1 MDSFELIQ
9 EITGAA
15 TGSIGIFVLRLLLN
29 LSAITVV
36 IRYIYYPIY
45 KNKDFVFTFYLF
57 NLVNFL
63 ICYLLS
69 SAVLKIGFAFGL
81 FAIFTMLRFQTV
93 RIPVREMAYLFISVT
108 LGIINALASV
118 ETGLPELFLANI
130 LILVFVYFLE
140 YKSKLSHENY
150 KAVTYEKIELIKPE
164 KKAELLADLQNR
176 TGLPVHRV
184 EIISIDF
191 LRDTAFLNVFYHSTE
206 NEASSRGLE
215 SGKD

>member
-1 MDSFELIQ
+1 MDSLDLMQ
-9 EITGAA
+9 GLTGAA
-15 TGSIGIFVLRLLLN
+15 TSSLAAFIFRFLIN
-29 LSAITVV
+29 FAIIYVV

-45 KNKDFVFTFYLF
+45 RNKDFVFTFFLF

-108 LGIINALASV
+108 IGIINALASV
-118 ETGLPELFLANI
+118 DIGLPQLIFAN
-130 LILVFVYFLE
+130 LIIVFCTYFLE
-140 YKSKLSHENY
+140 FKSKLSHENF
-150 KAVTYEKIELIKPE
+150 KQVTYEKIELIKPE
-164 KKAELLADLQNR
+164 CKDELLEDLRLR
-176 TGLPVHRV
+176 TGLPIRRV

-191 LRDTAFLNVFYHSTE
+191 LRDTAHLNVFYQSAD
-206 NEASSRGLE
+206 NEAASRGI
-215 SGKD
+215 GWDD

>member
-1 MDSFELIQ
+1 MDSLDLMQ
-9 EITGAA
+9 GLTGAA
-15 TGSIGIFVLRLLLN
+15 TSSLAAFIFRFLIN
-29 LSAITVV
+29 FAIIYVV

-45 KNKDFVFTFYLF
+45 RNKDFVFTFFLF

-108 LGIINALASV
+108 IGIINALASV
-118 ETGLPELFLANI
+118 DIGLPQLIFAN
-130 LILVFVYFLE
+130 LIIVFCTYFLE
-140 YKSKLSHENY
+140 FKSKLSHENF
-150 KAVTYEKIELIKPE
+150 KQVTYEKIELIKPE
-164 KKAELLADLQNR
+164 RKDELLEDLRLR
-176 TGLPVHRV
+176 TGLPIRRV

-191 LRDTAFLNVFYHSTE
+191 LRDTAYLNVFYQSAN
-206 NEASSRGLE
+206 NEAASRGI
-215 SGKD
+215 GWDD

>member
-1 MDSFELIQ
+1 MDSLDLMQ
-9 EITGAA
+9 GLTGAA
-15 TGSIGIFVLRLLLN
+15 TSSLAAFIFRFLIN
-29 LSAITVV
+29 FAIIYVV

-45 KNKDFVFTFYLF
+45 RNKDFVFTFFLF

-108 LGIINALASV
+108 IGIINALASV
-118 ETGLPELFLANI
+118 DIGLPQLIFAN
-130 LILVFVYFLE
+130 LIIVFCTYFLE
-140 YKSKLSHENY
+140 FKSKLSHENF
-150 KAVTYEKIELIKPE
+150 KQVTYEKIELIKPE
-164 KKAELLADLQNR
+164 RKDELLEDLRLR
-176 TGLPVHRV
+176 TGLPIRRV

-191 LRDTAFLNVFYHSTE
+191 LRDTAYLNVFYQSAD
-206 NEASSRGLE
+206 NEAASRGI
-215 SGKD
+215 GWDD

>member
-1 MDSFELIQ
+1 MDSLDLMQ
-9 EITGAA
+9 GLTGAA
-15 TGSIGIFVLRLLLN
+15 TSSLAVFILRFLIN
-29 LSAITVV
+29 FAVIAVV

-45 KNKDFVFTFYLF
+45 RNKDFVFTFFLF

-108 LGIINALASV
+108 IGIINALASV
-118 ETGLPELFLANI
+118 DIGLPQLIFANFII
-130 LILVFVYFLE
+130 LLCTYFLE
-140 YKSKLSHENY
+140 FKSKLSHENF
-150 KAVTYEKIELIKPE
+150 KQVTYEKIELIKPE
-164 KKAELLADLQNR
+164 RKEELLEDLRQR
-176 TGLPVHRV
+176 TGLPIRKV

-191 LRDTAFLNVFYHSTE
+191 LRDTANLNVFYQSSD
-206 NEASSRGLE
+206 NEAASRGL
-215 SGKD
+215 GWDD

>member
-1 MDSFELIQ
+1 MDSLDSMQEL
-9 EITGAA
+9 TGAA
-15 TGSIGIFVLRLLLN
+15 TSYLAVFIFRFLLN
-29 LSAITVV
+29 FAVTSIV

-45 KNKDFVFTFYLF
+45 RNKDFVFTFFLF

-108 LGIINALASV
+108 IGIINALASV
-118 ETGLPELFLANI
+118 EWGLPQLLFANFVILAST
-130 LILVFVYFLE
+130 YFLE
-140 YKSKLSHENY
+140 FKSKLSHENF
-150 KAVTYEKIELIKPE
+150 KQVTYEKIELIKPE
-164 KKAELLADLQNR
+164 RKKELLEDLRQR
-176 TGLPVHRV
+176 TGLPIRRV

-191 LRDTAFLNVFYHSTE
+191 LRDTAYLNVFYQSAE
-206 NEASSRGLE
+206 NEAASRGL
-215 SGKD
+215 GLGD

>member
-1 MDSFELIQ
+1 MDSLDLMQ
-9 EITGAA
+9 GLTGAA
-15 TGSIGIFVLRLLLN
+15 TSSLAVFIFRFLINFAVI
-29 LSAITVV
+29 AVV

-45 KNKDFVFTFYLF
+45 RNKDFVFTFFLF

-108 LGIINALASV
+108 IGIINALASV
-118 ETGLPELFLANI
+118 DIGLPQLIFANFII
-130 LILVFVYFLE
+130 LLCTYFLE
-140 YKSKLSHENY
+140 FKSKLSHENF
-150 KAVTYEKIELIKPE
+150 KQVTYEKIELIKPE
-164 KKAELLADLQNR
+164 RQQELLEDLRQR
-176 TGLPVHRV
+176 TGLPIRKV

-191 LRDTAFLNVFYHSTE
+191 LRDTAHLNVFYQSSD
-206 NEASSRGLE
+206 NEAASRGL
-215 SGKD
+215 GWDD